1 MTLSTTQTK
10 VIYKPDGRARIFAV
24 PFPVFDKRELRCSI
38 MDASKSEEEISRF
51 LVKGMCSAQGV
62 HVHFFEAPPTD
73 ATLAIFMDTR
83 QAQESD

>member
-38 MDASKSEEEISRF
+38 MDASKSEE
-51 LVKGMCSAQGV
+51 
-62 HVHFFEAPPTD
+62 
-73 ATLAIFMDTR
+73 
-83 QAQESD
+83 